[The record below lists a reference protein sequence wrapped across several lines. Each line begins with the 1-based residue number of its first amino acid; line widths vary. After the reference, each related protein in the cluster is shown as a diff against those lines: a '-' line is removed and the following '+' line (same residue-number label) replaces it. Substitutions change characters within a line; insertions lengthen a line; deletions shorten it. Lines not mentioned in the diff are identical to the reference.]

1 MSAAPGA
8 LGTRADSYARA
19 CQALAAAGIPSPEI
33 DARLLLAE
41 ALNIPASQVILEM
54 RQPMTAAE
62 QALFEG
68 MLARRLTREPM
79 SHILGCRMFYG
90 RSFRITPA
98 VLDPR
103 PETETLI
110 ALALSEPFTRALD
123 LGTGSGC
130 IALTLLAE
138 RPEADSVAVDLSEAA
153 LAVARENAGALGV
166 IERLALLRSD
176 WWQAVDGRFDLIVSN
191 PPYISETDYADLAP
205 ELYFEPQMALTPG
218 GDGLA
223 AYRVIAAQALQFLSP
238 AGRLIVE
245 IGAAQAAAVTEI
257 FSMQGLVD
265 LQTHTDLDGRDRV
278 VSARASAARMGA

>member
-1 MSAAPGA
+1 MSAAPDA
-8 LGTRADSYARA
+8 LGTRADGYARA

-54 RQPMTAAE
+54 RQSMTAAE

-79 SHILGCRMFYG
+79 SHILGRRMFYG
-90 RSFRITPA
+90 RNFRITSA

-103 PETETLI
+103 PETETLVE
-110 ALALSEPFTRALD
+110 LALSEPFTKALD

-138 RPEADSVAVDLSEAA
+138 RPEAECVAVDLSEAA
-153 LAVARENAGALGV
+153 LAVARDNAVALGV
-166 IERLALLRSD
+166 TERLALLRSD

-191 PPYISETDYADLAP
+191 PPYIAEADYADLAP
-205 ELYFEPQMALTPG
+205 ELSFEPQLALTPG
-218 GDGLA
+218 GDGLD
-223 AYRVIAAQALQFLSP
+223 AYRVIAAQALQFLVP
-238 AGRLIVE
+238 TGRLIVE

-257 FSMQGLVD
+257 FAMQGLVD
-265 LQTHTDLDGRDRV
+265 VQTHNDLDGRDRV
-278 VSARASAARMGA
+278 VSARASAVAMSA